1 MAKTNNSD
9 EDAILIINNDGYS
22 QKIEIAV
29 GEYYLKEIKAPDNFA
44 LDQTVYPIE
53 IGENENVVIECVY
66 KPIFDKVSILLKK
79 EDEKTS
85 QAVSDCQFTV
95 KFYKDKQYESLE
107 QLDGNYDKKWIF
119 KTNSAGLI
127 DLNDPD
133 CFVDGDQLYYYQGN
147 TVLLNGT
154 YHFTENYSPQGY
166 QAVEDFL
173 IYHHNQSTQEK
184 IVDFNPITVK
194 EKWKLMVQ
202 VAKLDENEN
211 YLSGAK
217 LQLLSDKYRLITSFV
232 SLDSPIDISQYV
244 QEGESYILR

>member
-1 MAKTNNSD
+1 MVN
-9 EDAILIINNDGYS
+9 
-22 QKIEIAV
+22 
-29 GEYYLKEIKAPDNFA
+29 
-44 LDQTVYPIE
+44 
-53 IGENENVVIECVY
+53 
-66 KPIFDKVSILLKK
+66 
-79 EDEKTS
+79 
-85 QAVSDCQFTV
+85 
-95 KFYKDKQYESLE
+95 
-107 QLDGNYDKKWIF
+107 KKWIF
-119 KTNSAGLI
+119 KPNSAGLI

-133 CFVDGDQLYYYQGN
+133 CFVDGDKLYYYQGN

-184 IVDFNPITVK
+184 IVQFNPITVK

-202 VAKLDENEN
+202 VAKLDENDN

-217 LQLLSDKYRLITSFV
+217 LQLLSDKYRLITNFV

-244 QEGESYILR
+244 QEGESYILREEEAPEGYFPHEQPDLLHISPVLHPPDTNFWLFGSIYEEGDYCPPLPVSVTSLSPDAADSDSPDISPAILPLCYAPDHILPPKIVLITL